1 MNAVPFVAISVV
13 AAMSVSAQTPAPKG
27 KVVNVQIVVDSLA
40 AHQTTCKNGKGVSP
54 TTVFVSDKEVF
65 HCVGGALLNH
75 KDEKEKPDAFKQTLV
90 QLGVGDSITW
100 TANRA
105 FRVVQV
111 RKHQPIAAR
120 GAAYPF
126 TDDLPTEFTKSVTL
140 GTVLDLDGS
149 VVQQY
154 KVTFEIDKPGNR
166 VDPDLVC
173 SM

>member
-27 KVVNVQIVVDSLA
+27 KVVNVQIVVDSLS

-111 RKHQPIAAR
+111 RKHEPIAA
-120 GAAYPF
+120 GAPAYPF
-126 TDDLPTEFTKSVTL
+126 TEELPTAFTTSVTV
-140 GTVLDLDGS
+140 GAVLNLEGS

-154 KVTFEIDKPGNR
+154 KVTFEVQGLGR

>member
-13 AAMSVSAQTPAPKG
+13 AAMSMSAQTPGAQKG
-27 KVVNVQIVVDSLA
+27 KVNVQIVVGTLA
-40 AHQTTCKNGKGVSP
+40 AHQTACKDGKGVSP
-54 TTVFVSDKEVF
+54 TTVFVSEKEVF

-75 KDEKEKPDAFKQTLV
+75 KDEMTKPEAFKQTLV
-90 QLGVGDSITW
+90 QLTAGDSITW
-100 TANRA
+100 TANVA

-111 RKHQPIAAR
+111 RKHEPIAAR

-126 TDDLPTEFTKSVTL
+126 TDDLSTEFTKSVTL
-140 GTVLDLDGS
+140 GAVLDLEGS

-154 KVTFEIDKPGNR
+154 KVAFEIQGIGR

>member
-13 AAMSVSAQTPAPKG
+13 AAMSLSAQEPTKG
-27 KVVNVQIVVDSLA
+27 NVKVQIVVNDDLA
-40 AHQTTCKNGKGVSP
+40 AHQKACTNDKTISP
-54 TTVFVSDKEVF
+54 TTVFVSGKAVF
-65 HCVGGALLNH
+65 HCVDGTLLDH
-75 KDEKEKPDAFKQTLV
+75 KDEMVKPELFKKTLV
-90 QLGVGDSITW
+90 QLSAGGSITW
-100 TANRA
+100 EANRA
-105 FRVVQV
+105 FRVVQI
-111 RKHQPIAAR
+111 RKHEPIVAR

-126 TDDLPTEFTKSVTL
+126 TDDLPTAFTKSVTL
-140 GTVLDLDGS
+140 GTVLDLDGT

>member
-13 AAMSVSAQTPAPKG
+13 AAMSVSAQTPGAPKG
-27 KVVNVQIVVDSLA
+27 NVNVQIVVDTLA
-40 AHQTTCKNGKGVSP
+40 AHTAACKNGTGVSP

-65 HCVGGALLNH
+65 HCVAGALLNH

-90 QLGVGDSITW
+90 QLRVGDSITW
-100 TANRA
+100 TANVA

-111 RKHQPIAAR
+111 RKHEPITR
-120 GAAYPF
+120 GAPAYPF
-126 TDDLPTEFTKSVTL
+126 TEELPTAFTKSVTV
-140 GTVLDLDGS
+140 GAVLNLDGS

-154 KVTFEIDKPGNR
+154 KVAFEIGEPGNR